1 MKQSKHSVCLALGDI
16 RRYCHYKVRVTIF
29 WYDGLARDMLHQ
41 NTKDQGEY
49 QMGRVAHISFVRNEN
64 IEQLLL
70 LIYLFSRRH
79 EIIYNT
85 SSFLTVLT
93 SLPTLLSTF
102 ASSYMRRLDYVH
114 NQQSMYLEHL
124 LDNSGEHYL
133 TALHY
138 SLCTSCDS
146 SSSPSDSSETHEFRI
161 SNWRR

>member
-1 MKQSKHSVCLALGDI
+1 
-16 RRYCHYKVRVTIF
+16 
-29 WYDGLARDMLHQ
+29 
-41 NTKDQGEY
+41 
-49 QMGRVAHISFVRNEN
+49 MGRVAHISFVRNED

-102 ASSYMRRLDYVH
+102 ASCYMRRLDYVH

-133 TALHY
+133 TAIHSTRPVTLRVLLQAALKHKNLDSASDKD
-138 SLCTSCDS
+138 SLVE
-146 SSSPSDSSETHEFRI
+146 ETRI
-161 SNWRR
+161 YMPNGEGIRARNPFASVP

>member
-1 MKQSKHSVCLALGDI
+1 
-16 RRYCHYKVRVTIF
+16 
-29 WYDGLARDMLHQ
+29 
-41 NTKDQGEY
+41 
-49 QMGRVAHISFVRNEN
+49 MGRVAHISFLRTEE

-114 NQQSMYLEHL
+114 N
-124 LDNSGEHYL
+124 
-133 TALHY
+133 
-138 SLCTSCDS
+138 LCT
-146 SSSPSDSSETHEFRI
+146 
-161 SNWRR
+161 